1 MPMPLCCMALPFHSS
16 FTTGS
21 GRQQVEGQAHQ
32 DTSRIYSCS
41 RRTWCAFLRTLSA
54 GTKGPA
60 WDLSKP
66 DACAEMLVQ
75 QIPHVLTAHAAR

>member
-32 DTSRIYSCS
+32 DIRAEFIRVHAGLGALFSGPFRQAQKG
-41 RRTWCAFLRTLSA
+41 RR
-54 GTKGPA
+54 GT
-60 WDLSKP
+60 
-66 DACAEMLVQ
+66 
-75 QIPHVLTAHAAR
+75 